1 MYRLHSNYSL
11 ESLESLL
18 STHFMTPPVLSHAA
32 IALPP
37 TKVKVDDAPVQFTPT
52 ITSAYQRQ
60 RQESLGSG
68 SAASAANAR
77 TAAHFPSSGNTS
89 NTSLSSRP
97 FPSRPA
103 LSTDIGV
110 GTSPLTSAPIRT
122 ALPHSPTASS
132 PPSDP
137 HSPNRP
143 ATLHLHSSNSSI
155 SSSPRP
161 RRISALNPGTSS
173 DHHLG
178 GGGTGGVSN
187 ASPRLV
193 FGGYGKDVGDLPFAV
208 GLGSGRT
215 SGSMDRTRK
224 ESLLGGSNTAV
235 SSSIYFKVGLA
246 CRKRLMLRPMILIG
260 SSTVVLLFHVC
271 TFWGPSTLY
280 HFYSPLQVWNCCV
293 VPIFPLVISPP

>member
-18 STHFMTPPVLSHAA
+18 STHFMTPALNHPA
-32 IALPP
+32 IPLPP
-37 TKVKVDDAPVQFTPT
+37 TKAKVDDAPVQFTPT

-60 RQESLGSG
+60 RKESLGSG
-68 SAASAANAR
+68 SAASATNAR
-77 TAAHFPSSGNTS
+77 AAPLPSLGNTS
-89 NTSLSSRP
+89 NVSLSSRP

-103 LSTDIGV
+103 PSTDIGIGV
-110 GTSPLTSAPIRT
+110 SPLTSAPIRT

-132 PPSDP
+132 PPSVP
-137 HSPNRP
+137 HSPNKP

-161 RRISALNPGTSS
+161 RRISTLNPAASS
-173 DHHLG
+173 DQYLG
-178 GGGTGGVSN
+178 GAGVSN

-193 FGGYGKDVGDLPFAV
+193 FGGYGRDGGDLPFAV
-208 GLGSGRT
+208 GLSGRT

-235 SSSIYFKVGLA
+235 SPNVD
-246 CRKRLMLRPMILIG
+246 
-260 SSTVVLLFHVC
+260 FHA
-271 TFWGPSTLY
+271 
-280 HFYSPLQVWNCCV
+280 
-293 VPIFPLVISPP
+293 PLVCREKANVDASSFE